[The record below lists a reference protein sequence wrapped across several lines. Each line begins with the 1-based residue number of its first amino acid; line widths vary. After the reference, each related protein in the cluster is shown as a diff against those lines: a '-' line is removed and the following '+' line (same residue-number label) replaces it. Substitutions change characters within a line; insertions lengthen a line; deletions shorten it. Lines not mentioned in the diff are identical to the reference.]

1 MNKRFEELCSPAKL
15 YFVLAVIACI
25 IALFNGVKIMAVTV
39 NLIIAFLWTAALS
52 WICGKGFSNV
62 SWFLVLFPYVVML
75 LVLFGLM
82 REVSSHSQVMMV
94 VPPSATQQMAR

>member
-52 WICGKGFSNV
+52 WICGKGFSTV
-62 SWFLVLFPYVVML
+62 SWFLVLFPYILML
-75 LVLFGLM
+75 LVFFKL
-82 REVSSHSQVMMV
+82 VKDVTNSQVMFV
-94 VPPSATQQMAR
+94 VHPSAKQQMM

>member
-62 SWFLVLFPYVVML
+62 SWFLVLFPYILML
-75 LVLFGLM
+75 LVFFKL
-82 REVSSHSQVMMV
+82 VKDVTNSQVMFV
-94 VPPSATQQMAR
+94 VPPSAKQQMM

>member
-62 SWFLVLFPYVVML
+62 SWFLVLFPYILML
-75 LVLFGLM
+75 LVFFKL
-82 REVSSHSQVMMV
+82 VKDVTNSQVMFV
-94 VPPSATQQMAR
+94 VPPSAKQQIM

>member
-1 MNKRFEELCSPAKL
+1 
-15 YFVLAVIACI
+15 LAVIACI

-62 SWFLVLFPYVVML
+62 SWFLVLFPYILML
-75 LVLFGLM
+75 LVFFKLVKD
-82 REVSSHSQVMMV
+82 VSNHQVMFV
-94 VPPSATQQMAR
+94 VPPSAKQQMM

>member
-62 SWFLVLFPYVVML
+62 SWFLVLFPYILML
-75 LVLFGLM
+75 LVFFKLVKD
-82 REVSSHSQVMMV
+82 VSNHQVMFV
-94 VPPSATQQMAR
+94 VPPSAKQQIM

>member
-62 SWFLVLFPYVVML
+62 SWFLVLFPYILML
-75 LVLFGLM
+75 LVFFKLVKD
-82 REVSSHSQVMMV
+82 VSNHQVMFV
-94 VPPSATQQMAR
+94 VPPSAKQQMM